1 MSTASPPV
9 GRWASRTA
17 LAAAAFMVLMVVL
30 AGAFTP
36 GYRHTSMFISELG
49 ARGAPL
55 ELAVRFAGF
64 LPAGL
69 LLLSFLALAYRGLPR
84 TRGTTAALA
93 GLAVYAVGYLVSAPF
108 PCDPGCRP
116 VQPSASQL
124 IHNTVGLAGYL
135 LAPLCLFALG
145 RAART
150 WHQPGLMPLT
160 GYLSA
165 AGAAAGML
173 TLDPASPWVGLSQ
186 RLIEGAVLAWV
197 LMAGAWLRR
206 EAR

>member
-1 MSTASPPV
+1 MNTPPLPV
-9 GRWASRTA
+9 GRWAWRTA
-17 LAAAAFMVLMVVL
+17 LAAAGFMVLMVVL
-30 AGAFTP
+30 AGALTP
-36 GYRHTSMFISELG
+36 GYRHASMFISELG

-55 ELAVRFAGF
+55 EMAVRFAGF

-69 LLLSFLALAYRGLPR
+69 LLLAFLVLAHRGLPR
-84 TRGTTAALA
+84 TRGTTAALT
-93 GLAVYAVGYLVSAPF
+93 GLAVYALGYLVSAPF

-116 VQPSASQL
+116 VQPSVSQL
-124 IHNTVGLAGYL
+124 VHNTAGLAGYL

-145 RAART
+145 RAARA
-150 WHQPGLMPLT
+150 WPHPGPMPRV
-160 GYLSA
+160 GYL
-165 AGAAAGML
+165 GAAAAAAGVM

-206 EAR
+206 ETR

>member
-9 GRWASRTA
+9 GTWAWRTA
-17 LAAAAFMVLMVVL
+17 LATAAFMVLMVVL

-36 GYRHTSMFISELG
+36 GYRHASMFISELG

-55 ELAVRFAGF
+55 EMAVRFAGF

-69 LLLSFLALAYRGLPR
+69 LLLAFLALAHRGLPR

-116 VQPSASQL
+116 AQPSASQL
-124 IHNTVGLAGYL
+124 VHNTVGLAGYL

-145 RAART
+145 RAARA
-150 WHQPGLMPLT
+150 WPRPGLLPLT
-160 GYLSA
+160 GWLSA
-165 AGAAAGML
+165 AGAAAGVL

-197 LMAGAWLRR
+197 LTAGAWLRR